1 MFCVSVT
8 SCKNNSKKI
17 ISEKNI
23 VPLMVDLLLLES
35 NYSLVNVQAY
45 NTESKMMDSL
55 YTSILKKHQTDSIQF
70 RKTID
75 YYSNH
80 PEKYLE
86 MMEKVKNKLN
96 TIDSLTIIKYGKN
109 GIEPVSA
116 VNPLDI
122 QKAIKDSMRMK
133 RKEELLKNIR
143 DNNLK

>member
-1 MFCVSVT
+1 
-8 SCKNNSKKI
+8 
-17 ISEKNI
+17 
-23 VPLMVDLLLLES
+23 
-35 NYSLVNVQAY
+35 
-45 NTESKMMDSL
+45 MMDSL

>member
-1 MFCVSVT
+1 
-8 SCKNNSKKI
+8 
-17 ISEKNI
+17 
-23 VPLMVDLLLLES
+23 MVDLLLLES

-96 TIDSLTIIKYGKN
+96 TIDS
-109 GIEPVSA
+109 A